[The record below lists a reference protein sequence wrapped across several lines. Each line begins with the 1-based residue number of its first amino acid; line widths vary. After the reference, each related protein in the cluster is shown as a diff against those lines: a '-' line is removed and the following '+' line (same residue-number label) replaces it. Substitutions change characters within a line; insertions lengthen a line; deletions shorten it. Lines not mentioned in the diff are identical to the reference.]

1 MVRWAEFEAAAPE
14 IAAEGRRLLY
24 ARGDGE
30 ALLVTVRGADLP
42 RVHPI
47 NVGVID
53 GGLYAFLLP
62 SPKRTDLERDG
73 RFALHTHQDPAAP
86 DEFSVRGRAT
96 VVDDP
101 AARASGWRRV
111 VLRGG
116 RHLPARRARRR
127 AGGPWIARRRRV
139 AAALSPLERHRLL
152 NDRCSPGRTC
162 NTYFSVVG
170 YLARPYVQIAAPHC
184 GDRDTEHGRPPC
196 P

>member
-30 ALLVTVRGADLP
+30 ALLVTVRGAELP

-47 NVGVID
+47 NVGVVD

-96 VVDDP
+96 
-101 AARASGWRRV
+101 G
-111 VLRGG
+111 
-116 RHLPARRARRR
+116 
-127 AGGPWIARRRRV
+127 RRRRRPSGRRLATRGSSRWTTPTCSSSSTSSRRCLDR
-139 AAALSPLERHRLL
+139 AAPTSGRRAIAAGAPPVPERTAFPCREPQYAIFRSRLS
-152 NDRCSPGRTC
+152 S
-162 NTYFSVVG
+162 
-170 YLARPYVQIAAPHC
+170 RPYVRIAAPQG